1 MSNLFDILKDN
12 PPLIKSL
19 FRFTLAAAAVKN
31 DILLTQPSDNP
42 SDNPPAVLPPSII
55 NLLSRMCDLPA
66 HMIESLWDSTKVAI
80 WHEDEF
86 SKPAETREA
95 MFREHGEDM
104 GFRACCFS
112 LLVQLLICYEH
123 SIFAYF
129 VPPST

>member
-1 MSNLFDILKDN
+1 MSILFDILKDD
-12 PPLIKSL
+12 PSLIKSL

-31 DILLTQPSDNP
+31 DILLAQPSDHP

-86 SKPAETREA
+86 SKPAEIKEA
-95 MFREHGEDM
+95 MFREYGEEI

-123 SIFAYF
+123 SIFTDS
-129 VPPST
+129 VSPST